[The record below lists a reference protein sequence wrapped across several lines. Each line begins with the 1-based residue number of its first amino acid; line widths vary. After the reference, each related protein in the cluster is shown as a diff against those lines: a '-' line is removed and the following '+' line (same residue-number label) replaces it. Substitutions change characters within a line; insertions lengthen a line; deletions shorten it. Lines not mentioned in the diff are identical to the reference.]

1 MNGAHLIVK
10 QCLFIVP
17 IISPRCWFMLGCL
30 DYLEKNSKALKK
42 SRTFQFFLSRWKVM
56 SSSSFPGSGSS
67 LETSVQ
73 IWCKVWNEFSL
84 GGDDEVVVQQP
95 KVQSILQLLLS
106 KAQRTNER
114 TNEQRQRQKSWKTWK
129 MCPNWSSWKT
139 SSSSSKMR
147 FPLVYPSSH
156 LSCSIWVLLFI

>member
-1 MNGAHLIVK
+1 
-10 QCLFIVP
+10 
-17 IISPRCWFMLGCL
+17 
-30 DYLEKNSKALKK
+30 
-42 SRTFQFFLSRWKVM
+42 M

-114 TNEQRQRQKSWKTWK
+114 AAAKAEVLENLEDVSKLELLENEQQQQQNEVPVSV
-129 MCPNWSSWKT
+129 PE
-139 SSSSSKMR
+139 
-147 FPLVYPSSH
+147 
-156 LSCSIWVLLFI
+156 